1 MILADSES
9 VIVGNNSIASNVY
22 FGADNMWSSY
32 DYKAVDKFYT
42 MNFNGE
48 TPTVNGVTLSLLDA
62 GQYMDGTP
70 SYNMNP
76 DGVTATLNSCS
87 TSAFGVLGTRVTYD
101 DTQTQGTVTLI
112 GDEALKDCTG
122 ITNVAIRREITEI
135 GEDAF
140 NNCTGL
146 KTVSFQDNSSLV
158 VIKEDAFL
166 NCTALHT
173 LQLPSSLTGIGNGAF
188 SDCSSLKRISCL
200 ATTAPV
206 LGVGP
211 FYNIAATQINVP
223 ASASASYG
231 STYGG
236 LTVVANLV

>member
-22 FGADNMWSSY
+22 FGANNMWSSY

-48 TPTVNGVTLSLLDA
+48 TPTVNGVTLNLLDD
-62 GQYMDGTP
+62 GEYMDGTP
-70 SYNMNP
+70 SYGM
-76 DGVTATLNSCS
+76 VTETTAILNSCS
-87 TSAFGVLGTRVTYD
+87 TSAFGVLLTRGTYD
-101 DTQTQGTVTLI
+101 DTSVAGTVTGI

-122 ITNVAIRREITEI
+122 ITNVAIRKEITEI

-146 KTVSFQDNSSLV
+146 KTVSFQDNSSLA

-173 LQLPSSLTGIGNGAF
+173 LQLPSSLTDIGNGAF
-188 SDCSSLKRISCL
+188 SDCFSLKRISCL

-211 FYNIAATQINVP
+211 FHNIAATQINVP

-236 LTVVANLV
+236 LTVVANL